1 VSLWKHIARK
11 PQLTA
16 SLLAKPSPRN
26 VNLGNDRS
34 AMFNK
39 KAGHPRHISQHFVDL
54 PCLRFVN
61 HLHAACYR
69 SPRDIAMNS
78 IAREYIKRATECVRI
93 AEAENDDDVR
103 IFLVNLASAWARAAA
118 QEKAK
123 SFQSE
128 VRPAVL
134 HSGS

>member
-1 VSLWKHIARK
+1 
-11 PQLTA
+11 
-16 SLLAKPSPRN
+16 
-26 VNLGNDRS
+26 
-34 AMFNK
+34 
-39 KAGHPRHISQHFVDL
+39 
-54 PCLRFVN
+54 
-61 HLHAACYR
+61 
-69 SPRDIAMNS
+69 MNS
-78 IAREYIKRATECVRI
+78 VAREYIKRATECVRI